1 MSTMT
6 APQLDSRTFKIEQEI
21 RVRASLEV
29 TFNALLEQLG
39 PGFEKDDGAP
49 MPFKLEAWPGGRW
62 FRDLGDGNGHWWANV
77 QAIKR
82 PTLLEF
88 SGPLMMSVP
97 IVNNVQYRLSEQSGE
112 TLIRFYHSGFGEV
125 SEEHKKGM
133 NGGWNSIIE
142 NVRKRAERA

>member
-6 APQLDSRTFKIEQEI
+6 APQLDSRTFKIEQEL

-97 IVNNVQYRLSEQSGE
+97 VVNNVQYRLSEQSGE

-125 SEEHKKGM
+125 SEEHTKGM